1 MYLWDEV
8 SLRDP
13 PPPPSSRTP
22 TSTSIPRLV
31 LGGRRTAQTV
41 SSAASDHTPLPR
53 LLQPHWARPASE
65 PWKRTSLNGN
75 VSSSTGDGEV
85 RLSSPRTPGLTKSF
99 EPHPQLSTDRMLLTL
114 VGRGDGS
121 PHGIKP
127 SPVEKLVPTA
137 QRGGSEPLT
146 PQSLFSLGDPPVS
159 FDGSI

>member
-8 SLRDP
+8 SLGDP

-22 TSTSIPRLV
+22 TSTSILRLV
-31 LGGRRTAQTV
+31 LGGLRTAQTV
-41 SSAASDHTPLPR
+41 SSASDHTPLPR
-53 LLQPHWARPASE
+53 QLQPHWPRPASE

-85 RLSSPRTPGLTKSF
+85 RLSSPRTPGLKSF
-99 EPHPQLSTDRMLLTL
+99 EPHPQLSTDHMLLEL

-121 PHGIKP
+121 PHRIKP
-127 SPVEKLVPTA
+127 SPVEKLAPTA
-137 QRGGSEPLT
+137 QRGGTEPLT